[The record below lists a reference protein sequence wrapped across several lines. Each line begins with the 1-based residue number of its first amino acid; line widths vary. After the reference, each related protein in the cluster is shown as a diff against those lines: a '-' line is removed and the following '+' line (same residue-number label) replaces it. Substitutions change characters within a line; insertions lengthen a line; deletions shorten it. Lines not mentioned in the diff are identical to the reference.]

1 LFYFRHQMN
10 VIFIIFSGFIFVL
23 SLGYLFNKHKTNVEY
38 YISKR
43 LFTAKENNNR
53 YTKPILRIAIFAIAL
68 SVAVMLLSVM
78 VVTGF
83 KKDIADKII
92 GFGSHITI
100 SNFTDNQSY
109 ETEPI
114 SIEQDFYPSITKQD
128 GVEHIQTFATK
139 AAIIKTTDE
148 ILGVVLKG
156 INTDFD
162 WTFFNNNL
170 IVGSVFNLHDSI
182 KTNHVLISEYMSK
195 SLKLD
200 VNDDLV
206 MYFVQDPPRVRKFS
220 ISGIYNTALV
230 DFDKLIVL
238 GDIKHIQALNNWTN
252 KQVGGFEITID
263 DFDKLDKM
271 TDQIHQQITHNLYAQ
286 SIKEKNPQIF
296 DWLNLQDV
304 NVRVILTLMLIVGVV
319 NMITALLI
327 LILERTSVI
336 GILKALGAT
345 NWSIRKV
352 FLYNATSLII
362 KGLFLGNVIS
372 FFIALLQKYFSLIS
386 LDPETYY
393 MSTVP
398 INFNL
403 FHIFL
408 LNLGTLFIC
417 YLILIIP
424 SVIVTKI
431 TPIKAI
437 RFE

>member
-1 LFYFRHQMN
+1 MDI
-10 VIFIIFSGFIFVL
+10 IFIIFIGFIFIL
-23 SLGYLFNKHKTNVEY
+23 SLYEDGYLFNKHKTNVEY

-68 SVAVMLLSVM
+68 SVSVMLLSVM

-156 INTDFD
+156 IDTDFD
-162 WTFFNNNL
+162 WAFFNNNL
-170 IVGSVFNLHDSI
+170 IAGSVFNLNDSI

-220 ISGIYNTALV
+220 IRIYKQMSKISV
-230 DFDKLIVL
+230 HDFSWEQYLL
-238 GDIKHIQALNNWTN
+238 L
-252 KQVGGFEITID
+252 
-263 DFDKLDKM
+263 LDM
-271 TDQIHQQITHNLYAQ
+271 
-286 SIKEKNPQIF
+286 
-296 DWLNLQDV
+296 
-304 NVRVILTLMLIVGVV
+304 
-319 NMITALLI
+319 
-327 LILERTSVI
+327 
-336 GILKALGAT
+336 
-345 NWSIRKV
+345 
-352 FLYNATSLII
+352 
-362 KGLFLGNVIS
+362 
-372 FFIALLQKYFSLIS
+372 
-386 LDPETYY
+386 
-393 MSTVP
+393 
-398 INFNL
+398 
-403 FHIFL
+403 
-408 LNLGTLFIC
+408 C
-417 YLILIIP
+417 
-424 SVIVTKI
+424 
-431 TPIKAI
+431 
-437 RFE
+437 